1 MKNKWLVAGLTA
13 GLMFLGAAMAA
24 AQSYNPVHWLKK
36 GPTAS
41 EQLAAN
47 SDQSKK
53 LGSQLQAILPPK
65 TKLDD
70 ACTAFR
76 QLSDCVAAL
85 HISHN
90 LKIKFNC
97 LKWDVTGVQ
106 PVKGNVSACS
116 APDAGKSL
124 SLTKAIQVLKPDADA
139 KAEAKNA
146 ERRAQEDIKDASS

>member
-1 MKNKWLVAGLTA
+1 MKTKWIIAGLTA
-13 GLMFLGAAMAA
+13 ALMLLGAAKAA
-24 AQSYNPVHWLKK
+24 AQSYNPVHWIKK

-47 SDQSKK
+47 GEESKK
-53 LGSQLQAILPPK
+53 LASELRAILPPK
-65 TKLDD
+65 TKLED

-76 QLSDCVAAL
+76 QLSGCVAAL
-85 HISHN
+85 HVSHN

-97 LKWDVTGVQ
+97 LKWDMTGVQ
-106 PVKGNVSACS
+106 PVSGSVSSCS
-116 APDAGKSL
+116 APDRGKGL
-124 SLTKAIQVLKPDADA
+124 SLAKSIQSLKPDADA

>member
-1 MKNKWLVAGLTA
+1 MKIKWIIAGITAALLSLVVAN
-13 GLMFLGAAMAA
+13 AA
-24 AQSYNPVHWLKK
+24 AQSYNPVHWIKK

-47 SDQSKK
+47 GEESKK
-53 LGSQLQAILPPK
+53 LTSELRALLPAK
-65 TKLDD
+65 TKLED

-85 HISHN
+85 HVSHN

-97 LKWDVTGVQ
+97 LKWDMTGVQ
-106 PVKGNVSACS
+106 PVAGNVSSCT
-116 APDAGKSL
+116 APDHAKGL
-124 SLTKAIQVLKPDADA
+124 SLAKAIQSLKPDADA
-139 KAEAKNA
+139 KAEAKTA

>member
-1 MKNKWLVAGLTA
+1 MGEYQPPKSSKLRSLRWPTEGVTAAINSPMPRGHQPFSLAFAMRFARENRRRGRVPMKNKWLVAGLTA

-65 TKLDD
+65 T
-70 ACTAFR
+70 
-76 QLSDCVAAL
+76 S
-85 HISHN
+85 
-90 LKIKFNC
+90 
-97 LKWDVTGVQ
+97 
-106 PVKGNVSACS
+106 
-116 APDAGKSL
+116 SL
-124 SLTKAIQVLKPDADA
+124 SFFITSLAHCLTLGLDRSAM
-139 KAEAKNA
+139 
-146 ERRAQEDIKDASS
+146 R